1 VRWLVK
7 GREAMYQR
15 DWGLALWHSFAM

>member
-7 GREAMYQR
+7 GREAMYKR